1 MTTYRL
7 HSYWRSSASF
17 RVRIALAHKGL
28 EYEYVALNIVKDGGE
43 QNRDDYRLK
52 NPLTQVPTLEVLD
65 GAHSAYLTQSMAIV
79 EYLEETHP
87 SHPLLP
93 SDPLQRAHARA
104 FAEGVNSGIQPFQN
118 LPVLAEVEAYG
129 KDKLAWAKKW
139 NERGLDGLEQL
150 AVAWKRGRGRFVLG
164 DSPSIADV
172 FLFPQMGAAR
182 RFGVDTEL
190 HCPRLCAIEKECA
203 ALPAFQ
209 AALPEKQPDAPPG

>member
-17 RVRIALAHKGL
+17 RVRIALAYKGI
-28 EYEYVALNIVKDGGE
+28 EYEYVSVNIVKDGGE
-43 QNRDDYRLK
+43 QNRDDYRAK

-65 GAHSAYLTQSMAIV
+65 GAHSAYLAQSMAIL

-93 SDPLQRAHARA
+93 ADPVQRAHARG

-118 LPVLAEVEAYG
+118 LPVLAEVEAFG
-129 KDKLAWAKKW
+129 KDKLAWAKRW
-139 NERGLDGLEQL
+139 NERGLDGLERM
-150 AVAWKRGRGRFVLG
+150 AVAWKRGRFVLG
-164 DSPSIADV
+164 DAPSIADV

-182 RFGVDTEL
+182 RFGVDAGRY
-190 HCPRLCAIEKECA
+190 PRLSAIEEACA

-209 AALPEKQPDAPPG
+209 AALPERQPDAPKG